1 MPLALPLRA
10 APSDRGSES
19 EPGSPR
25 RGGSTLPVATEF
37 GSGPGPAG
45 RGSLSGV
52 RFKVQVESRGQRPL
66 RVGPPAGRRSLTR
79 SLLPAWASGSLSP
92 SATATGASGM
102 MQFQWRQP
110 AGEVPLSIR
119 RRRGRGMTRYVNCRV
134 PVTGHSVP
142 AAAEIKLE
150 QVET

>member
-45 RGSLSGV
+45 RGSLSGLGSPL
-52 RFKVQVESRGQRPL
+52 QVECQPL

-102 MQFQWRQP
+102 MQFEWRQP
-110 AGEVPLSIR
+110 AGEVPACA
-119 RRRGRGMTRYVNCRV
+119 GAGVAV
-134 PVTGHSVP
+134 
-142 AAAEIKLE
+142 
-150 QVET
+150 

>member
-45 RGSLSGV
+45 RGSLSGLGV
-52 RFKVQVESRGQRPL
+52 RFK
-66 RVGPPAGRRSLTR
+66 
-79 SLLPAWASGSLSP
+79 LSH
-92 SATATGASGM
+92 GASG
-102 MQFQWRQP
+102 
-110 AGEVPLSIR
+110 LSEWDR
-119 RRRGRGMTRYVNCRV
+119 RRDGG
-134 PVTGHSVP
+134 
-142 AAAEIKLE
+142 A
-150 QVET
+150 